1 MGEPS
6 PLLEAARTL
15 ALEAGR
21 RVMEL
26 LRLPIETSRKAD
38 QSIVTNADHEAN
50 AVICGGLRRLF
61 PDHGILSE
69 ESGLEG
75 PPHPEYLWVIDPLDG
90 TRAFAKGIAGFSVM
104 VGLLRDGKPQ
114 AGVVYDP
121 RAQSLFEAERGQGA
135 FLVGPTRRVPLH
147 VSKRH
152 DWLAMPVITSKEF
165 PAELQRSLSTKCG
178 LQFLDPINSVGV
190 KVGYLIRQLADLYL
204 NHHPVHMWDTCAP
217 LAILEEAGG
226 RMTHWDGTPLTYSLN
241 GGDYAHPQGTLA
253 TNGHRHDDLMSIL
266 KDLSRP

>member
-6 PLLEAARTL
+6 PLLEAARGL

-26 LRLPIETSRKAD
+26 LRSPLETVRKAD

-50 AVICGGLRRLF
+50 TIICGGLRRLF

-69 ESGLEG
+69 ETGLEG
-75 PPHPEYLWVIDPLDG
+75 PANPEYLWVVDPLDG

-104 VGLLRDGKPQ
+104 VGLLREGKPE

-121 RAQSLFEAERGQGA
+121 RAQALFEAERRQGA
-135 FLVGPTRRVPLH
+135 YLVAPGRRVSLR
-147 VSKRH
+147 VSKRQ
-152 DWLAMPVITSKEF
+152 DWLAMPVITSKGF
-165 PAELQRSLSTKCG
+165 PSDLQRSLEQKCG
-178 LQFLDPINSVGV
+178 LCFLDPINSVGV
-190 KVGYLIRQLADLYL
+190 KVGYLIRHLADLYL
-204 NHHPVHMWDTCAP
+204 NHHPVHLWDTCAP

-226 RMTHWDGTPLTYSLN
+226 RMTHWDGGPLVYEIN
-241 GGDYAHPQGTLA
+241 GTFAHPQGTVA
-253 TNGHRHDDLMSIL
+253 TNGLRHDDLIKTL
-266 KDLSRP
+266 AGLPTP